1 MSKSIHDPFSGEEI
15 ESVIGK
21 PAKCNATAKYL
32 LLIGAAIISIIPS
45 ALALVGF
52 LAFRFRLLWWW
63 ELRWAWGLHW
73 LDSAPML
80 LMAVFPCC
88 FAWAYRKNSRWLPI
102 LGWGVLIFAVI
113 HTLRPFALGISC
125 SISMPFT
132 LQFVMSRI
140 AEAAFALV
148 YGALWFCIALLCLRL
163 QKVIA
168 YRCFLYA
175 ALWTIS
181 GIYSTSASFFRFLYS
196 PIIVDAFAIFIPVYC
211 LLTLCSFVKAH
222 CQTLKRLKQT

>member
-1 MSKSIHDPFSGEEI
+1 MSKSIHDPFSGEEFEPVI
-15 ESVIGK
+15 EK

-73 LDSAPML
+73 LDSASVL

-88 FAWAYRKNSRWLPI
+88 FALVYRKNSRCLPI

-113 HTLRPFALGISC
+113 HTLRLFAPVISY
-125 SISMPFT
+125 SMPFT
-132 LQFVMSRI
+132 LQFVMFGI
-140 AEAAFALV
+140 AAVASTLV

-175 ALWTIS
+175 ALWTTS
-181 GIYSTSASFFRFLYS
+181 GIYHASVSFFRFLYS
-196 PIIVDAFAIFIPVYC
+196 PIIVDAFAIFVPVYC
-211 LLTLCSFVKAH
+211 ILTLCSFVKAH
-222 CQTLKRLKQT
+222 CQTLKHLKQT